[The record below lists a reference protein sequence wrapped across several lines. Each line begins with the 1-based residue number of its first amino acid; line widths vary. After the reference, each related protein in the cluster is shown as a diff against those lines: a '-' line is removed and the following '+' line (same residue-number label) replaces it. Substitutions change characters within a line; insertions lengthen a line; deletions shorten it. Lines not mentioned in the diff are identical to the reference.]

1 MASLIEGLQELEA
14 KLAILRDANAGRDTL
29 QGLLAR
35 RQKVAAAKA
44 SLDRAL
50 IHFAII
56 ERLAG
61 TAMGKPRVSS
71 QLRSKPAG
79 LKERL
84 EAGSYD
90 VSDNQQ
96 WDLTLAAPLQAFS
109 TKVEEWSLETWQ
121 AHIDKSV
128 PPVKDE
134 VLEQLERLG
143 FGARVREV
151 RAARDQIRE
160 LRARLPAE
168 DSVLQ
173 TALELNDLVAKE
185 LGALKDVPP
194 AVRTFMAKASK
205 REAVLDDLT
214 ADVSKWLK
222 DHDML
227 ALIRIGFK

>member
-1 MASLIEGLQELEA
+1 MASLIEGLQELET
-14 KLAILRDANAGRDTL
+14 KLAILRDANAERDTL
-29 QGLLAR
+29 QGLRVR

-44 SLDRAL
+44 GLDDAL
-50 IHFAII
+50 THFAIV
-56 ERLAG
+56 ERLAS
-61 TAMGKPRVSS
+61 TAVGKPRVSS

-79 LKERL
+79 LKEQL

-96 WDLTLAAPLQAFS
+96 WDSTLATPLQAFS

-121 AHIDKSV
+121 THIDKSV
-128 PPVKDE
+128 PPVRDE

-151 RAARDQIRE
+151 RAARDQIRN
-160 LRARLPAE
+160 LRARLPRE
-168 DSVLQ
+168 DATLNAVLD
-173 TALELNDLVAKE
+173 LNDSIAKA

-205 REAVLDDLT
+205 REAVLEDLT
-214 ADVSKWLK
+214 PDVSKWLK